1 MLFPSV
7 SLFPSGTYDN
17 GSENYLLKGTLMKT
31 ELLNEYI
38 FTEIVMEI
46 AQAMRRARQK
56 QMELEGASAEEVANT
71 PISIEDRRK
80 ALNLIESERQ
90 QVVALLA
97 ELHTD
102 LSGLPESAMN

>member
-1 MLFPSV
+1 
-7 SLFPSGTYDN
+7 
-17 GSENYLLKGTLMKT
+17 MKT

-56 QMELEGASAEEVANT
+56 EMELEGASQEEIANT
-71 PISIEDRRK
+71 PITIEDRQK
-80 ALNLIESERQ
+80 ALGVLESERR

-97 ELHTD
+97 EMHEDYLEF
-102 LSGLPESAMN
+102 PEGCH